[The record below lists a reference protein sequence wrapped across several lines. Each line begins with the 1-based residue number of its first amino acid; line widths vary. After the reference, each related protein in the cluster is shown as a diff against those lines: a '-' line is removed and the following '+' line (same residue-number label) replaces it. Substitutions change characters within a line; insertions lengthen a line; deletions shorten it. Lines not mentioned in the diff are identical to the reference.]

1 MKFLSFVAL
10 ASMAMAAPANKKR
23 ANALDVKLEQ
33 IGNTE
38 VRAIISNNGV
48 NNLKVL
54 KTGTILDTN
63 PVEKVQV
70 FQNSTSLLLFQ
81 PVKPSTDI
89 IIARRGG
96 PF

>member
-38 VRAIISNNGV
+38 VRAVISNNGV

-70 FQNSTSLLLFQ
+70 FQNSTLLLAHL
-81 PVKPSTDI
+81 SL
-89 IIARRGG
+89 
-96 PF
+96 